1 MEFKK
6 KGFQVLETILNGEA
20 DIIQRNDSRIFPRI
34 TICDVKTRELGQD
47 HVYSLQCVL
56 SFNLFNERIYAFLWM
71 WIFFILIPFTLIDL
85 IAWVKR
91 VFIFGS
97 NFRYKFIKERLLIY
111 NPLKS
116 KKERLLVKLFTE
128 FQIGMDGVF
137 ILRLLEHNST
147 ASVVSELINKMWIQF
162 KTEQNL

>member
-1 MEFKK
+1 
-6 KGFQVLETILNGEA
+6 
-20 DIIQRNDSRIFPRI
+20 
-34 TICDVKTRELGQD
+34 
-47 HVYSLQCVL
+47 
-56 SFNLFNERIYAFLWM
+56 M